1 MKGAETF
8 PLQAIGFGRICL
20 FVFIGYQLSDFLL
33 NQQGSGT
40 VAGLHYH
47 AEISSLLTWVS
58 KDKRWDLLLACFKF
72 F

>member
-1 MKGAETF
+1 MKGADTF
-8 PLQAIGFGRICL
+8 PLQAISFGRICL

-40 VAGLHYH
+40 VAGLHYQ

-58 KDKRWDLLLACFKF
+58 KDMLLACSKF